1 MENEMGKRIKLK
13 RLEANLTMEEL
24 GTKLGVQ
31 KSAINKW
38 EKGMVTNIKRSTIQA
53 MAEIFDCSPIWLMG
67 WDDEPITIDF
77 NQPEHFT
84 KLNSEDNEY
93 IKMYMELDQDDKNMI
108 NKMIKTLYATR
119 SDKE

>member
-77 NQPEHFT
+77 SQPEHKT
-84 KLNSEDNEY
+84 NLISEDNEY
-93 IKMYMELDQDDKNMI
+93 IQMYRELNQEDKNMI
-108 NKMIKTLYATR
+108 NKMIKTLYSTR
-119 SDKE
+119 SEQ